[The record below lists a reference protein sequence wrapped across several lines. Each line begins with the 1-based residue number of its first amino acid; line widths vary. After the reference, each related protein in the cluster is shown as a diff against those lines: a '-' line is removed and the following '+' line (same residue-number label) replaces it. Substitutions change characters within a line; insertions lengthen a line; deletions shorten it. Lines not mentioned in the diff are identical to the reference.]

1 VLKIYSTELLS
12 NTSNLINPKDIT
24 IIENQKD
31 HTTNSVVMP
40 YKIYEVLKENIDIE
54 LEKINI
60 KNKKLESI
68 KSLKSF
74 NLGGKNYSEIKSEKL

>member
-24 IIENQKD
+24 IIENKKD
-31 HTTNSVVMP
+31 HTTNSVIIP

-54 LEKINI
+54 LAKINI
-60 KNKKLESI
+60 KNKKLEAI

-74 NLGGKNYSEIKSEKL
+74 NLGGKNYSEIKSEKF